1 MVSVVYRKGPWLM
14 NTFDS
19 RGLTMHQSHS
29 SKEGCGHRLHR
40 FPVGGSE
47 QYWFWQ
53 RGLCIGL
60 QTGTLE
66 NQTQMIQHIDEGL
79 KAVKCGQCFVIL
91 KAGINIT
98 LIKVI
103 HYLTLLLTSKEYT
116 NILSLNPHSSPLR

>member
-1 MVSVVYRKGPWLM
+1 MVSVVYRKGPRLM

-66 NQTQMIQHIDEGL
+66 NQTQMIRHIDEGL

-103 HYLTLLLTSKEYT
+103 HYLTLLLTSK
-116 NILSLNPHSSPLR
+116 